1 MGRGWLRKV
10 RKVKLVLL
18 HRGRAM
24 DFAVGLLPFQDGIAA
39 AGAVGG
45 RGGGRCSGLGVD
57 AVGLPREAAGGRARS
72 VWCHRL
78 IFFKSRCMVPAFC
91 KCKDARGA
99 WEAAASGTLQH
110 QLWGARAGPVPA
122 IQAGTMALL
131 GAAAGEGVERV
142 VRSLSQGRR
151 RSVDLATVWL
161 HYDCGIAA
169 CDAGS
174 TDRGTGGGW
183 GVDGASWPRRET
195 ARQLP
200 RPRNSLLGG
209 APPPSM
215 FSRWGHVTRLHNIIG
230 WLFRPLCVT
239 MAYGL
244 RMSRL
249 GASEGVL
256 HRS

>member
-1 MGRGWLRKV
+1 MQWTWCGRGGAAA
-10 RKVKLVLL
+10 
-18 HRGRAM
+18 RGRWGAR
-24 DFAVGLLPFQDGIAA
+24 AVGLGPSIDFFFD
-39 AGAVGG
+39 AGAWFPPFARTRAAPG
-45 RGGGRCSGLGVD
+45 RRQPPAHCSTGCGR
-57 AVGLPREAAGGRARS
+57 
-72 VWCHRL
+72 
-78 IFFKSRCMVPAFC
+78 
-91 KCKDARGA
+91 
-99 WEAAASGTLQH
+99 
-110 QLWGARAGPVPA
+110 ARAGPVPA